1 MNKCESNLLSV
12 IVFFLGCKDFQSIA
26 ADAIKWFCARFH
38 LIDGHCGCRCHR
50 SRFETISP
58 NMSYTDAL
66 LRNSMDVNAIKSIN
80 INMCALGSRFVYFSL
95 PQQKN
100 RTKSQHPYFVPITWN
115 AHHKYDFYDNILSSS
130 LSLPLPFVAN
140 HNHTSF
146 FDAHIFLCSLIDRK
160 RERERNKCEEITSN
174 KFYRLS
180 NSCTSQIRIPH
191 NRSGTTLASKA
202 SYWIRKIT
210 YSKSH
215 SFFVFFSF
223 FILVWVLTF
232 LVIVSRCW

>member
-1 MNKCESNLLSV
+1 MCRFIRKICEWEDATGNQIVFVLVLAGNDAQAPESMELLPKWSEMKDISEWQSGNPTQSPSLSSFSLWFWVAICVPSKMNKCESNLLSV

-100 RTKSQHPYFVPITWN
+100 RTKNQHPYFVPITWN
-115 AHHKYDFYDNILSSS
+115 AHHKYDFYDNILSPS
-130 LSLPLPFVAN
+130 LSLPLS
-140 HNHTSF
+140 SF
-146 FDAHIFLCSLIDRK
+146 
-160 RERERNKCEEITSN
+160 
-174 KFYRLS
+174 
-180 NSCTSQIRIPH
+180 
-191 NRSGTTLASKA
+191 
-202 SYWIRKIT
+202 
-210 YSKSH
+210 
-215 SFFVFFSF
+215 
-223 FILVWVLTF
+223 
-232 LVIVSRCW
+232 RCQS